1 LRRSIAFDL
10 MPGVTLGKSPTSEDA
25 FRSGTSFCRDHVSTA
40 SIYGLLYREGHRLFP
55 DEAFAD
61 LFADIGRA
69 SVPPRIV
76 AVVMVLQRLEGLS
89 DREAADRITFDLRWK
104 YAAGGLDFDYAGFVH
119 TVLVDMRARL
129 RRSARPNRIFETALE
144 VAHEA
149 GLIGRKRV
157 LDSTALYDA
166 VATQDTVTLI
176 RSAIRAL
183 LRIVNEKLG
192 EELRA
197 CCKRDDDY
205 IAPGKP
211 SCDWED
217 VQAREALVDALARD
231 AYAILAVLDGRTLTS
246 EVMQAVK
253 LVATVVGQDLEQ
265 RDDGMFRIARR
276 VAKDRV
282 ISTVDPEARH
292 GHKTAARGFDGY
304 KGHIAIDPDSEII
317 TATTVTA
324 GNASDGSVAD
334 ALVADVLAAP
344 PVASPEDSVV
354 EALVAKDLVADVL
367 AAPPVASPED
377 NVVEALVAKDL
388 VVDVLT
394 AALAASPEGSIVEAL
409 VAEDLVV
416 DVLTAAPAASPEGS
430 LVEALVAEDL
440 VVDVLAA
447 APAASPE
454 GSLVEAL
461 VAEDV
466 VADVLTETEGAAPS
480 SGTESEFARATPTD
494 EPQVAVRPTQAVAS
508 VEIYGDSSYGTAK
521 FVDAIEG
528 AGAEANVKVQPPS
541 APEGKFGKA
550 AFDVDLTNHTVRCP
564 AGALVV
570 IRPNTADGGRLANF
584 GVHCNSCALRSQC
597 TDGKEGR
604 TIRVHPHE
612 ATLQRSRTRQRD
624 PAWKARYR
632 ATRPK
637 VERKIAHLM
646 HRRHGGRRA
655 RVRGCVRVTQDF
667 ALLGAAHNFR
677 RLATLGV
684 HYDGA
689 TWRR

>member
-1 LRRSIAFDL
+1 
-10 MPGVTLGKSPTSEDA
+10 MTLGKSPTSEDV
-25 FRSGTSFCRDHVSTA
+25 FRSGTDFCRDRVSAT
-40 SIYGLLYREGHRLFP
+40 SIYGLLYRESHRLFP

-61 LFADIGRA
+61 LFAEIGRA

-89 DREAADRITFDLRWK
+89 DREAVDRITFDLRWK

-129 RRSARPNRIFETALE
+129 RRSERPNRIFEVGLE
-144 VAHEA
+144 VAREA

-183 LRIVNEKLG
+183 LRIVDEKLNA
-192 EELRA
+192 ELSS

-211 SCDWED
+211 SCDWDD

-231 AYAILAVLDGRTLTS
+231 AYAILAALDGRTLTS
-246 EVMQAVK
+246 EVTQAAK
-253 LVATVVGQDLEQ
+253 LLATVVGQDLEQ

-282 ISTVDPEARH
+282 ISIVDPEARH

-324 GNASDGSVAD
+324 GNVADGSVGGTLVADVLAEIPAAAAPDDGVAAAPVADALAETSAAGSPDGGVAAALVADVLAKTPAATPTTGIDIGEIKWPDDGVAD
-334 ALVADVLAAP
+334 ALVADGLAEVPA
-344 PVASPEDSVV
+344 AAAAD
-354 EALVAKDLVADVL
+354 DGVAD
-367 AAPPVASPED
+367 
-377 NVVEALVAKDL
+377 
-388 VVDVLT
+388 
-394 AALAASPEGSIVEAL
+394 
-409 VAEDLVV
+409 
-416 DVLTAAPAASPEGS
+416 
-430 LVEALVAEDL
+430 
-440 VVDVLAA
+440 
-447 APAASPE
+447 
-454 GSLVEAL
+454 
-461 VAEDV
+461 
-466 VADVLTETEGAAPS
+466 
-480 SGTESEFARATPTD
+480 
-494 EPQVAVRPTQAVAS
+494 AVPL

-521 FVDAIEG
+521 FVEAIEG

-541 APEGKFGKA
+541 APEGKFAKD
-550 AFDVDLTNHTVRCP
+550 AFDIDLTNNTVRCP
-564 AGALVV
+564 AGMLVV
-570 IRPNTADGGRLANF
+570 IRSSTAGSDGLRLASF
-584 GVHCNSCALRSQC
+584 GVRCTNCELRSQC

-612 ATLQRSRTRQRD
+612 ATLQRSRNRQRD

-637 VERKIAHLM
+637 VERKIGHLM
-646 HRRHGGRRA
+646 QRRHGGRRA
-655 RVRGCVRVTQDF
+655 RVRGCARITHDF
-667 ALLGAAHNFR
+667 ALLGAAHNLR

-684 HYDGA
+684 HHDGA
-689 TWRR
+689 TWTR